1 MSHKMLRPFIVKV
14 SVLGY
19 FPLLINN
26 NTIIEYLKYQKQF
39 ENVFNEYSLTIIIRG
54 GLIYQG
60 QLTLP
65 SQKIGQLLGA
75 QHCDTNL

>member
-1 MSHKMLRPFIVKV
+1 MLRPFIVKV

-19 FPLLINN
+19 FPLLINY

-39 ENVFNEYSLTIIIRG
+39 ENVFNDYSLNIIIRG

-60 QLTLP
+60 QFTLP
-65 SQKIGQLLGA
+65 YQKIGQLLGT